1 MTGLIQRQGK
11 IHNLGRAGGGEQSW
25 ALPERKKP
33 SRMIPLLL
41 VLPMFAQIFHY
52 MIDINSLYLLSK
64 AWAVLMLPLALY
76 AIFGLR
82 SRFAAVYLIV
92 LIYGMGVTPVLSMLW
107 LGNSMSD
114 AIINSVKIW
123 SLTYYFSLLGL
134 LVVLEPT
141 PETLIKAINRL
152 GVATVIVMWVLWF
165 TAPQR
170 WYSGDPHVSRLFL
183 AEYERGNRIYFPMTF
198 AWLSMFMGK

>member
-82 SRFAAVYLIV
+82 TRFAVVYLMV
-92 LIYGMGVTPVLSMLW
+92 LIYVMGVT
-107 LGNSMSD
+107 
-114 AIINSVKIW
+114 
-123 SLTYYFSLLGL
+123 
-134 LVVLEPT
+134 
-141 PETLIKAINRL
+141 
-152 GVATVIVMWVLWF
+152 
-165 TAPQR
+165 
-170 WYSGDPHVSRLFL
+170 
-183 AEYERGNRIYFPMTF
+183 
-198 AWLSMFMGK
+198 